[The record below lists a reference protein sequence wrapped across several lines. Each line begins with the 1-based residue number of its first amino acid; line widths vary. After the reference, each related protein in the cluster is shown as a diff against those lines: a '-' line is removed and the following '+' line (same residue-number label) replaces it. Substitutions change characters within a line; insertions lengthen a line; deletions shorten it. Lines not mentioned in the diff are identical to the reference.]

1 MLRKKVTSEISGNE
15 PSDDICFYPSDA
27 VLDFQRVICT
37 PFTGQGN
44 PKPSSFPQQYRF
56 TLHELKGNFFFKGSP
71 NEKIGHFEFMSI
83 LDQLEAIK
91 IKATNGKGQVAE
103 IDNVK
108 MATAFLQNPE
118 VTYPQNQIAD

>member
-1 MLRKKVTSEISGNE
+1 MLLFFERIFSQFFHSV
-15 PSDDICFYPSDA
+15 FM
-27 VLDFQRVICT
+27 

-118 VTYPQNQIAD
+118 VTYPQNQIADWVEECKTWAMSGYTRV